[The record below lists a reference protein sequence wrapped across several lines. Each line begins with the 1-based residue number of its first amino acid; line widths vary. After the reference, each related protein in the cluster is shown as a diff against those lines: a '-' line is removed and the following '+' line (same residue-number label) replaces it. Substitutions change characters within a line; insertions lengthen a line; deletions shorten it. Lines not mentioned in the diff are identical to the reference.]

1 MNRLKINYNLIV
13 TKFSAHL
20 NMGNGPFK
28 FEVGL
33 GFVNMVKREILAS
46 DRCEWPLINL

>member
-1 MNRLKINYNLIV
+1 MNRLKTNYNLIV

-28 FEVGL
+28 FEFGL
-33 GFVNMVKREILAS
+33 GFVNMVIKEILAS
-46 DRCEWPLINL
+46 DRCEWAFITL